1 MDGLGKS
8 NGGAA
13 CTYTD
18 TLLDVPPAR
27 PDRCL
32 APPRVSGCG
41 QRRAQRSGTLNVA
54 KACADGLEM
63 KPRRARVAIAA
74 DNATTEELPS
84 STSKLGRDFSY
95 LRKLFQARVRF
106 LLQRATDEGGREGH
120 RHGRRQYH
128 SWQQCRSTPHPDP
141 RPRPEGS
148 QSQRARAPLTEATV
162 RRLSP
167 TALNKLVN
175 KIGGFSAIPASLH
188 FQVHSR
194 RTLLYTYV
202 RHSAISFSRHRPFR
216 SSRKSRL
223 SERCSQTMS
232 RQRVEARGAES

>member
-1 MDGLGKS
+1 MIQVTLRHWGTMDGLGKS

-95 LRKLFQARVRF
+95 LRKLFQARGTGTGAASTIRGSSAAA
-106 LLQRATDEGGREGH
+106 LHIPIRGH
-120 RHGRRQYH
+120 VPKEVNLKEHEHPSPKRLFDVSAR
-128 SWQQCRSTPHPDP
+128 PH
-141 RPRPEGS
+141 
-148 QSQRARAPLTEATV
+148 
-162 RRLSP
+162 
-167 TALNKLVN
+167 
-175 KIGGFSAIPASLH
+175 
-188 FQVHSR
+188 
-194 RTLLYTYV
+194 
-202 RHSAISFSRHRPFR
+202 
-216 SSRKSRL
+216 
-223 SERCSQTMS
+223 
-232 RQRVEARGAES
+232 